1 MVFFSKKLVF
11 YMVVLLCAI
20 LFLFVGFWIITR
32 GTNPFAH
39 QGQESPEIVTAR
51 VVEILSHTE
60 NKFQVD
66 QNTWVVFIDIGLI
79 AEITT
84 RHRRGEQVSISYSAT
99 VTPDS
104 TGERIRVGNR
114 IFLIAHPTHGFI
126 FFDFMRLHNI
136 VIMGVVFL
144 GLILIFGRTK
154 GLNAIITLGLT
165 CVAIFFVFIP
175 AILAGYSVLF
185 AVFLLGA
192 YVIVFTLLLV
202 IGANKKSLAA
212 MVGCLGG
219 LIVSGT
225 LMLFISRLTAL
236 TGAQDADLR
245 QLFLFPIPINPVD
258 VIFAGVIIGAVGA
271 IMDVAMSISSA
282 MWEIRIAGEGTDVSA
297 LFRAGINIGKDI
309 MGTMLNTLI
318 LAYIGS
324 SLAMI
329 LVSTG
334 DSRSLIQLLNS
345 EIIATEILRAL
356 VGSFG
361 MLSTIPLTAAVS
373 AWLYKKGQQVLT
385 I

>member
-1 MVFFSKKLVF
+1 MELFRKKLIF
-11 YMVVLLCAI
+11 YIVVLLSAI
-20 LFLFVGFWIITR
+20 LFLFIGFLIVTR
-32 GTNPFAH
+32 GTSPVIH
-39 QGQESPEIVTAR
+39 QGQTNPEIVTAR
-51 VVEILSHTE
+51 AIEILSFTE
-60 NKFQVD
+60 NEFQVD
-66 QNTWVVFIDIGLI
+66 LNTWVVFINIDLI
-79 AEITT
+79 AEITS
-84 RHRRGEQVSISYSAT
+84 RHRRGEQVVISYSAT
-99 VTPDS
+99 VTQDN

-114 IFLIAHPTHGFI
+114 IFLIAHPTQGFV
-126 FFDFMRLHNI
+126 FFDFVRLYNI
-136 VIMGVVFL
+136 VIIGVVFL
-144 GLILIFGRTK
+144 VLILVFGRTK

-185 AVFLLGA
+185 AVFLLA
-192 YVIVFTLLLV
+192 VYTIVFTLLLV
-202 IGANKKSLAA
+202 VGANKKSLVA

-219 LIVSGT
+219 LIVSGI
-225 LMLFISRLTAL
+225 LMLIMSRLAAL
-236 TGAQDADLR
+236 TGAQDSDLR

-271 IMDVAMSISSA
+271 IMDVAMSIASA
-282 MWEIRIAGEGTDVSA
+282 MWEIRIAGNCINFAT
-297 LFRAGINIGKDI
+297 LFKSGINIGKDI

-373 AWLYKKGQQVLT
+373 AWLFCKD
-385 I
+385 